1 MRLSTLLALNRMG
14 GKAGTGCDAPRWWK
28 EGRWE
33 QLERYC
39 MRDVH
44 ALAELVGRREIR
56 VGTHAVTRDAS
67 VAAVMRAQGG
77 DAAAGEDADMEGA
90 HTPTDGKRTRPTGGY
105 DETVRRVRRRHGA
118 IRYVERREYAGAK
131 RSAIVVGAAAVERT
145 VRGRYEWRDAKE
157 RPIGRYESKR
167 KRYWE
172 ENVRDIER
180 RAVRK

>member
-1 MRLSTLLALNRMG
+1 MG
-14 GKAGTGCDAPRWWK
+14 GKAGTGCDAPRWWR

-44 ALAELVGRREIR
+44 ALAEVVGRREIR

-67 VAAVMRAQGG
+67 VVAVMRAQGE
-77 DAAAGEDADMEGA
+77 DAAAEEDAEGA
-90 HTPTDGKRTRPTGGY
+90 STPTTGRKRSRPAGGY
-105 DETVRRVRRRHGA
+105 DETARRVRRRPRTV
-118 IRYVERREYAGAK
+118 RYVERREYARAK
-131 RSAIVVGAAAVERT
+131 RSAIVVGAAAMER
-145 VRGRYEWRDAKE
+145 VVQGRYEWRDARE

-172 ENVRDIER
+172 EEER
-180 RAVRK
+180 RATRR